1 MRKRHNRGFTLLE
14 LIVVLAILGIIS
26 SIVIP
31 SIVFITRRNTLKTVT
46 QEIAQEIRNTQQLAT
61 YYRKEVIFDLDI
73 NRNTYTVRENRA
85 RPITYKTGQLSKD
98 INITSNLY
106 RPYTGD
112 MRGVRRIK
120 YSANG
125 LPSQT
130 GTIWLTDQSGKTM
143 TITIAVGTGRVKVT
157 Q

>member
-46 QEIAQEIRNTQQLAT
+46 QEIAQKIKDTQQLAT
-61 YYRKEVIFDLDI
+61 NYRKEVIFDLDI

-85 RPITYKTGQLSKD
+85 KPKTFTTGQFSKD
-98 INITSNLY
+98 ITITSNLY

>member
-1 MRKRHNRGFTLLE
+1 MRKRHNWGFTLLE
-14 LIVVLAILGIIS
+14 LIIVMAILGTITFFLIPNIIAVS
-26 SIVIP
+26 S
-31 SIVFITRRNTLKTVT
+31 RNSLKTVT
-46 QEIAQEIRNTQQLAT
+46 LEIAQEIRNTQQLAT
-61 YYRKEVIFDLDI
+61 YYRKEVLFDLNIDS
-73 NRNTYTVRENRA
+73 NTYTVRENRA

-157 Q
+157 K

>member
-1 MRKRHNRGFTLLE
+1 MRKRHNWGFTLLE
-14 LIVVLAILGIIS
+14 LIIVIAILGTITFFLIPNIIAVS
-26 SIVIP
+26 S
-31 SIVFITRRNTLKTVT
+31 RNSLKTVT
-46 QEIAQEIRNTQQLAT
+46 LEIAQEIRNTQQLAT
-61 YYRKEVIFDLDI
+61 NYRKEVIFDLDI

-85 RPITYKTGQLSKD
+85 KPKTFTTGQFSKD
-98 INITSNLY
+98 ITITSNLY

-130 GTIWLTDQSGKTM
+130 GTIWITDQSGKTM

>member
-46 QEIAQEIRNTQQLAT
+46 QEIAQEIKDTQQLAT
-61 YYRKEVIFDLDI
+61 NYRKEVIFDLDI

-85 RPITYKTGQLSKD
+85 KPKTFTTGQFSKD
-98 INITSNLY
+98 ITITSNLY

-130 GTIWLTDQSGKTM
+130 GTIWITDQSGKTM

>member
-1 MRKRHNRGFTLLE
+1 MRKRHNWGFTLLE
-14 LIVVLAILGIIS
+14 LIIVIAILGTITFFLIPNIIAVS
-26 SIVIP
+26 S
-31 SIVFITRRNTLKTVT
+31 RNSLKTVT
-46 QEIAQEIRNTQQLAT
+46 LEIAQEIRNTQQLAT

-85 RPITYKTGQLSKD
+85 KPKTFTTGQFSKD
-98 INITSNLY
+98 ITITSNLY

-157 Q
+157 K

>member
-1 MRKRHNRGFTLLE
+1 MRKRHNWGFTLLE
-14 LIVVLAILGIIS
+14 LIIVIAILGTITFFLIPNIIAVS
-26 SIVIP
+26 S
-31 SIVFITRRNTLKTVT
+31 RNSLKTVT
-46 QEIAQEIRNTQQLAT
+46 LEIAQEIRNTQQLAT

-85 RPITYKTGQLSKD
+85 KPKTFTTGQFSKD
-98 INITSNLY
+98 ITITSNLY

-130 GTIWLTDQSGKTM
+130 GTIWITDQSGKTM

>member
-1 MRKRHNRGFTLLE
+1 MRKRHNWGFTLLE

-46 QEIAQEIRNTQQLAT
+46 QEIAQKIKDTQQLAT
-61 YYRKEVIFDLDI
+61 NYRKEVIFDLDI

-85 RPITYKTGQLSKD
+85 KPKTFTTGQFSKD
-98 INITSNLY
+98 ITITSNLY

-130 GTIWLTDQSGKTM
+130 GTIWITDQSGKTM

>member
-46 QEIAQEIRNTQQLAT
+46 QEIAQKIKDTQQLAT
-61 YYRKEVIFDLDI
+61 NYRKEVIFDLDI

-85 RPITYKTGQLSKD
+85 KPKTFTTGQFSKD
-98 INITSNLY
+98 ITITSNLY

-130 GTIWLTDQSGKTM
+130 GTIWITDQSGKTM

>member
-1 MRKRHNRGFTLLE
+1 MRKRHNWGFTLLE
-14 LIVVLAILGIIS
+14 LIIVIAILGTITFFLIPNIIAVS
-26 SIVIP
+26 S
-31 SIVFITRRNTLKTVT
+31 RNSLKTVT
-46 QEIAQEIRNTQQLAT
+46 LEIAQEIRNTQQLAT

-85 RPITYKTGQLSKD
+85 KPKTLTTGQFSKD
-98 INITSNLY
+98 ITITSNLY